1 MVSILKYVG
10 NESWYNKSK
19 IYSQRHRYYFVHKPQ
34 AFNLLIERWIQSSA
48 GLHGSHRK
56 FAIVF
61 LSSSAESREC
71 LICDTGNGEQCV
83 EYADNSFSKRRM

>member
-1 MVSILKYVG
+1 MWIKVCIKKFEICLTLQCVLY
-10 NESWYNKSK
+10 
-19 IYSQRHRYYFVHKPQ
+19 QRS
-34 AFNLLIERWIQSSA
+34 NLLMERWIQSSA

-71 LICDTGNGEQCV
+71 LICDTANGEQCV
-83 EYADNSFSKRRM
+83 EYADKSFSKQKM